1 MRSDTRRYLVV
12 VALLALGLVLARRA
26 PWRRSPG
33 DPATGTATPAVPSP
47 AEYTYFVDV
56 EGWYRITPREAVV
69 RSAYDLT
76 AGTTGAV
83 AAALPSVL
91 GEWQQIGEDE
101 DLSADPAVIEF
112 LHHPPIA
119 LQRTYRHTDGQ
130 RLVLALLGN
139 SGEDSFLL
147 FSHTP
152 ETCYPGRL
160 WQTVESGLEST
171 SIDGQAVQVR
181 YLLAEHLETHERLVV
196 MFWYLWDNAERDAR
210 QGVLSMRLNLW
221 VPAGESEREVLAR
234 GWDFFRLL
242 FPVALPWDRF

>member
-1 MRSDTRRYLVV
+1 MRADTRRYLVV
-12 VALLALGLVLARRA
+12 IALLALGLVLAWRA
-26 PWRRSPG
+26 PGPRRPG
-33 DPATGTATPAVPSP
+33 DTPTGAAPRVEPSP
-47 AEYTYFVDV
+47 PEYTYFCDV
-56 EGWYRITPREAVV
+56 EGWYRITPQEAVL
-69 RSAYDLT
+69 RSSYDLT
-76 AGTTGAV
+76 AETTGAV
-83 AAALPSVL
+83 AAALPRVL
-91 GEWQQIGEDE
+91 GEWQQVGEDQ
-101 DLSADPAVIEF
+101 DLGTDPAVIEY
-112 LHHPPIA
+112 LHHPPVA
-119 LQRTYRHTDGQ
+119 LQRTYRHADGQ

-139 SGEDSFLL
+139 SGEDSYLL

-171 SIDGQAVQVR
+171 SIAGQAIEVR
-181 YLLAEHLETHERLVV
+181 YLLAEHLETRERLVV

-221 VPAGESEREVLAR
+221 VPEGESERAVLAR